1 MYVVGRCLLCAVWAG
16 PWAHGQYAVA
26 SRSLGACAPVLPR
39 YSKCGTGPAVVVFC
53 HTVGRFNGNA
63 APRAHTFLS
72 FLFRSLFSQFFA
84 PRFRS
89 SGHGRNPNRK
99 CTRRNAPFR
108 AISERRNNQQ
118 LKGNGRLEQRRH
130 FYTPILS
137 NSCARCTRSSSSL
150 SLSLS
155 LLFSLSRFT
164 SLTNSRL
171 ISLWTCRPSAPS
183 SSRGQRPEGRRGAAW
198 WPP

>member
-1 MYVVGRCLLCAVWAG
+1 MSLDVACCVQCGLGRG
-16 PWAHGQYAVA
+16 RTDSTQY
-26 SRSLGACAPVLPR
+26 RSLGACAPVLPR

-53 HTVGRFNGNA
+53 HTVGRFNGKA

-89 SGHGRNPNRK
+89 SGHGRNPMNRK
-99 CTRRNAPFR
+99 CTRRNAPFAFR

-155 LLFSLSRFT
+155 SLLSLSLHFP
-164 SLTNSRL
+164 N
-171 ISLWTCRPSAPS
+171 
-183 SSRGQRPEGRRGAAW
+183 
-198 WPP
+198 

>member
-1 MYVVGRCLLCAVWAG
+1 LYVVGRCLLCAVWAG

-53 HTVGRFNGNA
+53 HTVGRFNGKA

-72 FLFRSLFSQFFA
+72 FLFRSLFSHFFA

-89 SGHGRNPNRK
+89 SG
-99 CTRRNAPFR
+99 APGATPTASAPEGMHPSVR
-108 AISERRNNQQ
+108 SQRRNNQQ

-150 SLSLS
+150 SLSLFS
-155 LLFSLSRFT
+155 SLSLA
-164 SLTNSRL
+164 SL
-171 ISLWTCRPSAPS
+171 P
-183 SSRGQRPEGRRGAAW
+183 
-198 WPP
+198 